1 MTLPFLRRHRR
12 LLLHSLGRLSL
23 ISITAVS
30 IATAS
35 NWANHRNYW
44 KGTMFR
50 VQTVDF
56 NLLTHSLPTKL
67 SYLLIE
73 NQPQELQ
80 TTLDSNYGR
89 FGLVVTDCS
98 SDRID
103 CSNQTILHQSPQT
116 PSIPLSDLENHPFDL
131 LRDPPPLFAE
141 FTYPQ
146 PDNANPIPT
155 RQTNTGDIIGRVYYL
170 RHIPPT
176 FAEDYRGWL
185 LNPLQLNGSRFIYLL
200 TTIFFLTAGVMT
212 WLMIEIILYS
222 QRKKRQEL
230 QRDAQSLKQQLKS
243 QLQQIPKLLQEREL
257 ARRELDAYR
266 EKQQQQTQDL
276 QSLIDDYETQ
286 LAEFEEQQQDSVQ
299 TLQQLEQELATVIE
313 SKTEAQEQIQER
325 ERNIAQLKKAQ
336 QDKDQQQWERTQVL
350 EQLREDLQIA
360 QKRAAKAQQ
369 ETEKLNQIIAD
380 LTRDRNL
387 AQQQYQELK
396 QQLNQDVDNP
406 GFKKA
411 LETSRRELERVQQ
424 QAQERELEVLQ
435 ENEQLKE
442 EIEQII
448 EDNQEFE
455 MYALEQNE
463 LLEREKSRLMQR
475 NFELEANKIYIETRI
490 HQLELLEEAIKDSDP
505 EDREKPTQIYR
516 LIFSEM
522 PHVSGQRIINA
533 LKKIGFTETHITGSH
548 AHLKKTETHTCIV
561 PVHPDLPPGTLK
573 HILKDA
579 RVSIEELKEHL

>member
-12 LLLHSLGRLSL
+12 LLLYSLGRLSL

-30 IATAS
+30 IATIS
-35 NWANHRNYW
+35 NWANYRHYS

-50 VQTVDF
+50 VETVDF
-56 NLLTHSLPTKL
+56 NLLSHSLPTKL

-73 NQPQELQ
+73 NQAQEIQ
-80 TTLDSNYGR
+80 TTLESNYGR
-89 FGLVVTDCS
+89 FGLVVTDCT
-98 SDRID
+98 SDRPD
-103 CSNQTILHQSPQT
+103 CPNQTILHQSPQT
-116 PSIPLSDLENHPFDL
+116 PTVSPADLENHPFDL

-141 FTYPQ
+141 STYRQ
-146 PDNANPIPT
+146 PDDTDPIAT
-155 RQTNTGDIIGRVYYL
+155 GQTNPGDIIGRVYYL
-170 RHIPPT
+170 RHRPPT
-176 FAEDYRGWL
+176 FIDDYRGWL
-185 LNPLQLNGSRFIYLL
+185 LNPLQLSGSRFIYLL
-200 TTIFFLTAGVMT
+200 TTIFFLTGGVMT
-212 WLMIEIILYS
+212 WALIEIILYS

-230 QRDAQSLKQQLKS
+230 QRDAQTLKQQLES

-257 ARRELDAYR
+257 ARRELDSYR
-266 EKQQQQTQDL
+266 DKQQQQTQDL
-276 QSLIDDYETQ
+276 QSLISDYETQ
-286 LAEFEEQQQDSVQ
+286 LAEFEEQQQASVE

-313 SKTEAQEQIQER
+313 SQTEAQEQIQER

-336 QDKDQQQWERTQVL
+336 QEKDQQQRERTQVL
-350 EQLREDLQIA
+350 EQLREDLHIA
-360 QKRAAKAQQ
+360 QARAAKAQQ

-380 LTRDRNL
+380 LTGDRNL
-387 AQQQYQELK
+387 AQQQYQDLK
-396 QQLNQDVDNP
+396 QQLDQDVDNP

-411 LETSRRELERVQQ
+411 LETSRQELERVQQ

-435 ENEQLKE
+435 ENEYLKE
-442 EIEQII
+442 ELEQII

-463 LLEREKSRLMQR
+463 LLEQEKSKLTQQ
-475 NFELEANKIYIETRI
+475 NLELQANKIYIENRI
-490 HQLELLEEAIKDSDP
+490 HQLEILEEAIKNSDP
-505 EDREKPTQIYR
+505 EDRETQAQIHR

-533 LKKIGFTETHITGSH
+533 LKKIGFTETHTTGSH